1 MGGTICAWLDG
12 WHHLWHPDHAGQTL
26 LDGWH
31 LLFLLWCENRLHPTK
46 VADRWMVPKV
56 IAIKPS
62 MCGWYLLG
70 GACLDWVARFVV
82 RGLFG
87 WWMAPI
93 GISLWFVRGWHRSD
107 LLIVLR
113 VIRFIGP
120 ESPWGRF
127 GYIGIFCPDSADSA

>member
-1 MGGTICAWLDG
+1 MGGT
-12 WHHLWHPDHAGQTL
+12 
-26 LDGWH
+26 
-31 LLFLLWCENRLHPTK
+31 F
-46 VADRWMVPKV
+46 
-56 IAIKPS
+56 
-62 MCGWYLLG
+62 CGGRVSRLG
-70 GACLDWVARFVV
+70 GTL
-82 RGLFG
+82 RGAWIVWLVGGTVWPF
-87 WWMAPI
+87 